1 MKIYWVRHGKT
12 QQSEKNNYY
21 GKLDVRLTPEGVR
34 EIKEIQTNF
43 NDCINVYTSPAARA
57 IETAGILFS
66 NVYFKADARLLERN
80 MGIFEGMNYGEI
92 GKKYPHECKMWDEN
106 WQDYCIPEGESA
118 RMQYERVVSFI
129 KELEALGEDAIA
141 VCHAGTIRMA
151 ICYMLGGNL
160 DMFWK
165 FNVHTGTVVTTCY
178 EHNYWYLDLSREN
191 Y

>member
-12 QQSEKNNYY
+12 QQNKKNNYY

-165 FNVHTGTVVTTCY
+165 FNVHTGTVVATCY

>member
-12 QQSEKNNYY
+12 QQNEKNNYY
-21 GKLDVRLTPEGVR
+21 GKLDVRLTLEGVR

-129 KELEALGEDAIA
+129 KELEALGEDAIV

>member
-1 MKIYWVRHGKT
+1 MRIYWVRHGKT
-12 QQSEKNNYY
+12 QQNEKNNYY
-21 GKLDVRLTPEGVR
+21 GKLDVRLTPKGVK

-43 NDCINVYTSPAARA
+43 NDCINVYTSPTARA

-66 NVYFKADARLLERN
+66 NIYFRVDARLLERN

-92 GKKYPHECKMWDEN
+92 SKKYPHERKMWDEN

-129 KELEALGEDAIA
+129 KELESLGEDAIV

-165 FNVHTGTVVTTCY
+165 FNVHTGTVVATCY

>member
-12 QQSEKNNYY
+12 QQNEKNNYY

-165 FNVHTGTVVTTCY
+165 FNVHTGTVVATCY

>member
-12 QQSEKNNYY
+12 QQNEKNNYY

-129 KELEALGEDAIA
+129 KELEALGEDAIV

>member
-12 QQSEKNNYY
+12 QENEKNNYY
-21 GKLDVRLTPEGVR
+21 GRLDVRLTPEGIR
-34 EIKEIQTNF
+34 EVKAIETSF

-57 IETAGILFS
+57 IETASLLFS

-80 MGIFEGMNYGEI
+80 MGIFEGLNYKEI
-92 GKKYPHECKMWDEN
+92 AKKFPVERKMWDKD
-106 WQDYCIPEGESA
+106 WKHYQIPEGESA
-118 RMQYERVVSFI
+118 IMQYERVVSFI
-129 KELEALGEDAIA
+129 KELEHAGEDAIV

-165 FNVHTGTVVTTCY
+165 FKVHTGMVVATQY
-178 EHNYWYLDLSREN
+178 EYEFWYLDLSRDN

>member
-12 QQSEKNNYY
+12 QQNEKNNYY

>member
-12 QQSEKNNYY
+12 QQNEKNNYY

-118 RMQYERVVSFI
+118 RMQYDRVVSFI
-129 KELEALGEDAIA
+129 KELEALGEDAIV

-165 FNVHTGTVVTTCY
+165 FNVHTGIVVTTCY

>member
-12 QQSEKNNYY
+12 QQNEKNNYY

-43 NDCINVYTSPAARA
+43 NDCINVYTSPTARA

-165 FNVHTGTVVTTCY
+165 FNVHTGTVVATCY

>member
-12 QQSEKNNYY
+12 QQNEKNNYY

-92 GKKYPHECKMWDEN
+92 GKKYPRECKMWDEN

>member
-12 QQSEKNNYY
+12 QQNEKNNYY

-92 GKKYPHECKMWDEN
+92 GKKYPGECKMWDEN